1 MGVAGT
7 SQSVENERMTVVDR
21 LEPPRTVS
29 SRTYAD
35 LFSRPEAISC
45 DRAPAATD
53 VSMTAEPPRS
63 SLRRW

>member
-7 SQSVENERMTVVDR
+7 SQSVENERVTVVDR

-45 DRAPAATD
+45 RPLARGDRRVD
-53 VSMTAEPPRS
+53 DR
-63 SLRRW
+63 

>member
-7 SQSVENERMTVVDR
+7 SQSVENERVTVVDR

-35 LFSRPEAISC
+35 LFSRPRRS
-45 DRAPAATD
+45 RA
-53 VSMTAEPPRS
+53 TARPR
-63 SLRRW
+63 RPMCR